1 MISTTCIAITLIFGY
16 AKVDQHGL
24 LWEKLI
30 GEPIEFHFSVNQNIT
45 IKHKVFKWYKNK
57 QKPKIIIQ
65 KNLKKKKEK
74 MVVIV
79 VYLND

>member
-1 MISTTCIAITLIFGY
+1 MQKLINMC
-16 AKVDQHGL
+16 L

-45 IKHKVFKWYKNK
+45 IENKVFKWYKNK

-65 KNLKKKKEK
+65 KNQKKKKEK
-74 MVVIV
+74 IVVIV
-79 VYLND
+79 VFHND